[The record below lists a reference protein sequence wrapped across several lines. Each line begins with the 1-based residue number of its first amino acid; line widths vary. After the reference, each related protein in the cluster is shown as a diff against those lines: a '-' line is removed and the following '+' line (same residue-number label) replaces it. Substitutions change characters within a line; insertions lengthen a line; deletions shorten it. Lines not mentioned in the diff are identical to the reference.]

1 MSAAPLWGCSMNN
14 HHELLGGKLQI
25 YLRGNSR
32 FWQCSASV
40 GGKQWRTTTKQEK
53 LALAQKAAED
63 WYLGLCGKQSA
74 GTLMTEKTVEDAA
87 EKFTREYEVI
97 TEGERSPK
105 WVQGHQIRLRL
116 HLLPFFG
123 KMGISEVTPGTVQDY
138 RVHRIETATKAGV
151 KPPARSTLHDEVVTL
166 RLVLKAAIRHG
177 WLSHLP
183 DLAPPYKT
191 QGKIVHRPWF
201 SPEEYK
207 QLYTASREWARNP
220 PQPQYKWN
228 AEQMHDYILFM
239 GNTGLRPDE
248 AGHLQHRDVTI
259 ATDHATG
266 QTILEIEVR
275 GKRGV
280 GFCKSTPGAVR
291 PYERLLNRPKPTRGK
306 QKRTRSKKNPNMPLP
321 VELPEPTDKVFP
333 QGGQLKLFNRILAKA
348 KLKADRD
355 GKPRTAYSLRH
366 TYICL
371 RLMEG
376 ADIYQIAKNCR
387 TSVEMIEKHYAAHIK
402 NTLDAAAINVMR
414 PKAAKAAEKAAK
426 SVSSGKSNGA
436 GKSKP
441 SLKSPP
447 AENAVRKQMVRDA
460 GLRVT
465 DVDLVPGS
473 LTVETN

>member
-1 MSAAPLWGCSMNN
+1 M
-14 HHELLGGKLQI
+14 
-25 YLRGNSR
+25 
-32 FWQCSASV
+32 
-40 GGKQWRTTTKQEK
+40 
-53 LALAQKAAED
+53 
-63 WYLGLCGKQSA
+63 
-74 GTLMTEKTVEDAA
+74 
-87 EKFTREYEVI
+87 
-97 TEGERSPK
+97 
-105 WVQGHQIRLRL
+105 
-116 HLLPFFG
+116 
-123 KMGISEVTPGTVQDY
+123 
-138 RVHRIETATKAGV
+138 
-151 KPPARSTLHDEVVTL
+151 
-166 RLVLKAAIRHG
+166 
-177 WLSHLP
+177 
-183 DLAPPYKT
+183 
-191 QGKIVHRPWF
+191 HRPWF

-248 AGHLQHRDVTI
+248 AGNLQHRDVTI

-306 QKRTRSKKNPNMPLP
+306 QKRSRSKKNPNTPLP

-414 PKAAKAAEKAAK
+414 PKAAKAAEKVAK
-426 SVSSGKSNGA
+426 SRPMGNGKGRSRNRAKAGRKSLAQAVGA
-436 GKSKP
+436 G
-441 SLKSPP
+441 
-447 AENAVRKQMVRDA
+447 R
-460 GLRVT
+460 
-465 DVDLVPGS
+465 PGCA
-473 LTVETN
+473 